1 MGVCELIRVN
11 ALPPRD
17 SSVGVIVTTL
27 INAEQQTFDIGK
39 IFQVLQSANIV
50 APRQTLFHKVSE
62 HFLLKT

>member
-39 IFQVLQSANIV
+39 IFQVLQK
-50 APRQTLFHKVSE
+50 RQRLQYSLCQRSPTLIILRK
-62 HFLLKT
+62 